1 MSEPFVIYNKTRDAS
16 GTFENVAVNVRYIR
30 ILRATLFFFY
40 RRRHFPHILAL
51 VFRMCFADGRDGI
64 KNVRKSSYDVSD
76 VFVQY

>member
-1 MSEPFVIYNKTRDAS
+1 MRVAPLKLVYFGLTPFT
-16 GTFENVAVNVRYIR
+16 VNVRYIR

-40 RRRHFPHILAL
+40 RRRHFLHILAL

-64 KNVRKSSYDVSD
+64 KNLRKSSSDVSD